1 MHFLPF
7 TRLPNHALP
16 FNIFSSFKKY
26 VYPTVSFIACFLLWE
41 ADYIITVLEI
51 LICYLEIL
59 VWDVQ
64 SKSPFIY
71 SRAEPWELCTVMAC
85 PMWKKIASM
94 CRQTWSSCV
103 SSTPY
108 LKSWPFTS
116 FNEWLL
122 PQSNDSGLFVFS
134 HIVDSTVM

>member
-71 SRAEPWELCTVMAC
+71 SRVEPWELCTVMTC
-85 PMWKKIASM
+85 PMWKKIASI
-94 CRQTWSSCV
+94 CV
-103 SSTPY
+103 VKLGARVYPQHLISN
-108 LKSWPFTS
+108 LVC
-116 FNEWLL
+116 LL
-122 PQSNDSGLFVFS
+122 PSMSDCYHKVMTQDYLYF
-134 HIVDSTVM
+134 HI